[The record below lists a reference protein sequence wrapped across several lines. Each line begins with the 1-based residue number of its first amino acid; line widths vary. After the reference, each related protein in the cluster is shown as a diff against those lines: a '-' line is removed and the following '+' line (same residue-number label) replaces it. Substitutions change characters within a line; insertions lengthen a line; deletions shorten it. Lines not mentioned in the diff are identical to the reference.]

1 MSIKTNIRLVLVA
14 LFAVFAMAVQAQTS
28 VSGNVKDGTG
38 EGVIG
43 ATVMEKGNAKN
54 ATVTDLNGNFT
65 LKLQGK
71 EIVISYIGM
80 KTKTVNVAGKKSVN
94 VVLEDD
100 NTTLNDVVVIGYGTM
115 RRKDLTGSV
124 ASVSGDKIAANPVSN
139 VAEALQG
146 QLPGVNVISQ
156 DGRPG
161 ATQSIRV
168 RGGGSITQSND
179 PLYIV
184 DGIQVSSIDDIPAD
198 NVESI
203 DVLKDAASTAIYG
216 ARGANGVI
224 LITTKG
230 GKEGKPTVRYS
241 AYYQIKAEPQKLD
254 VMDAYDNI
262 LWNWSY
268 ATAYGKSYGDGVAR
282 YYGLGSANGNN
293 LEKYKG
299 VEAHNYMDD
308 VLRTG
313 HMQNHDVSISGGTEK
328 TKYFANVS
336 YMNDKASL
344 INSGFRRW
352 SANFKLQQ
360 KITKNLNLDINA
372 RYAEMQFKGSQFAY
386 ATQAYRY
393 KPVDKVYGSDDPADL
408 GMGSQSAEPSYNPVD
423 IINDYED
430 LRKRYRLHVNTGLT
444 WNILKGL
451 TAKTELYLG
460 RHWSE
465 TQNWNGGHTQGQ
477 GYNTAK
483 LNKQDGYNTRW
494 DTTLSYDVQG
504 LGDNHKLNVMVGNE
518 VLSNKTNSS
527 EIYGTGYPTEW
538 DMDYA
543 FANMSM
549 SDKNA
554 GRDYVKTAMGTPT
567 HTLSWFG
574 RANYSF
580 LERYLLTFTMRAD
593 GSSRFSK
600 DNHWGYFPAAAA
612 AWRISDEPFLAG
624 AQDWLSNL
632 KLRLSIGRS
641 GNDQIDSNLFYTAW
655 KTENAT
661 INGQPTT
668 VYKPSGTL
676 GNPDLKW
683 ETTTSRNI
691 GIDYGLWGGK
701 LRGSVD
707 LYWNT
712 TSDVLMLVPCD
723 ATSGFSYQ
731 MQNVAK
737 TENKGVEFTL
747 SYDIIQKKD
756 FRLGVGLTLNHNV
769 NKVKELAEGVNAS
782 AHTNWAST
790 ALVPQYDYFVEE
802 GQPVGLIH
810 GFKSLG
816 FYTVSDFN
824 YDAAT
829 KTYTLKAGVPDNQ
842 IANYAG
848 SGNYNLP
855 EGQKAFP
862 GMPKYEDI
870 TNDGIVNI
878 DDVQTIGKTQ
888 PDITG
893 GFNLNARYKNVDFSA
908 NFTYQIGGKI
918 YNANVM
924 ADMLGN
930 KDTGLGYNRLA
941 EVADTWKM
949 YDVDSKGDLYAVTDP
964 DELTAL
970 NAGAKY
976 GLNYS
981 ENGIVTSDF
990 VEDASFLR
998 LQTLTV
1004 GYTFPKTWTKLIGI
1018 SNARVYFTGGNLFC
1032 LKKYSGL
1039 DPEVNVSPSADSSY
1053 SGFPTPNYDYRSY
1066 PKARTFTF
1074 GLNVSF

>member
-1 MSIKTNIRLVLVA
+1 MSIKTNLRLVLVS
-14 LFAVFAMAVQAQTS
+14 LFAIFTMAVQAQTT
-28 VSGNVKDGTG
+28 VSGIVKDGTG

-43 ATVMEKGNAKN
+43 ATVAEKGNAKN
-54 ATVTDLNGNFT
+54 ATVTDLNGKFS
-65 LKLQGK
+65 LKVNGNQV
-71 EIVISYIGM
+71 VISYIGM
-80 KTKTVNVAGKKSVN
+80 KTKTVNVAGNKPVN

-124 ASVSGDKIAANPVSN
+124 ASVTGDKIAANPVSN

-230 GKEGKPTVRYS
+230 GKEGKPTIRYN

-262 LWNWSY
+262 MWNWGY
-268 ATAYGKSYGDGVAR
+268 ATAYGKSYGEGVAR

-299 VEAHNYMDD
+299 VKAHNYMDD

-313 HMQNHDVSISGGTEK
+313 HMQNHDVSISGGTDK
-328 TKYFANVS
+328 TKYMATVS

-360 KITKNLNLDINA
+360 KITKNLTWDINA

-393 KPVDKVYGSDDPADL
+393 KPVDKVYGSGDPSDL
-408 GMGSQSAEPSYNPVD
+408 GMGSQSAEPSYDPVA
-423 IINDYED
+423 IVNDYED
-430 LRKRYRLHVNTGLT
+430 LRMVNRIHVNTGLT
-444 WNILKGL
+444 WNITKGL
-451 TAKTELYLG
+451 TAKTEIYLG
-460 RHWSE
+460 RNWRE

-483 LNKQDGYNTRW
+483 LNKSNGYNTRW

-504 LGDNHKLNVMVGNE
+504 LGDKHKLNVMVGNE
-518 VLSNKTNSS
+518 VLSSKSNSS

-538 DMDYA
+538 DMGYV
-543 FANMSM
+543 FANMGM
-549 SDKNA
+549 SDKAA
-554 GRDYVKTAMGTPT
+554 GRDYVKTNIGTPS

-612 AWRISDEPFLAG
+612 AWRISDEPFLEG
-624 AQDWLSNL
+624 TKDWLSNL
-632 KLRLSIGRS
+632 KLRLSLGRS
-641 GNDQIDSNLFYTAW
+641 GNDQIDANLFYTSW
-655 KTENAT
+655 KTENVT
-661 INGQPTT
+661 INGQSTT

-691 GIDYGLWGGK
+691 GLDYGFWGGK
-701 LRGSVD
+701 LRGSLD
-707 LYWNT
+707 FYWNT

-723 ATSGFSYQ
+723 ATSGFNFQ

-747 SYDIIQKKD
+747 NYDIIQKKD
-756 FRLGVGLTLNHNV
+756 FRLGVGLTVNHNV
-769 NKVKELAEGVNAS
+769 NKVKELADGVNAS

-790 ALVPQYDYFVEE
+790 SLIPQYDYFVEE

-816 FYTVSDFN
+816 FYTVDDFN

-829 KTYTLKAGVPDNQ
+829 KSYTLKAGVPDNKVS
-842 IANYAG
+842 NYAG
-848 SGNYNLP
+848 SSYYNLP

-862 GMPKYEDI
+862 GMPKFEDYN
-870 TNDGIVNI
+870 NDGTVTEA
-878 DDVQTIGKTQ
+878 DVQTIGKTQ
-888 PDITG
+888 PAVTG

-908 NFTYQIGGKI
+908 NFTYQIGGKV

-930 KDTGLGYNRLA
+930 KDTGLGFNRLA
-941 EVADTWKM
+941 EVAQTWKM
-949 YDVDSKGDLYAVTDP
+949 FDVDGNGDIYAVTDP
-964 DELTAL
+964 EALTAL
-970 NAGAKY
+970 NAGTKY
-976 GLNYS
+976 ALNYA
-981 ENGIVTSDF
+981 ENGIVTSEF
-990 VEDASFLR
+990 VENASFLR
-998 LQTLTV
+998 LQTLTL
-1004 GYTFPKTWTKLIGI
+1004 GYTFPKVWTKNVGI
-1018 SNARVYFTGGNLFC
+1018 NNARIYFTAGNLFC

-1039 DPEVNVSPSADSSY
+1039 DPEVNVSPSADSAY
-1053 SGFPTPNYDYRSY
+1053 SGFPTPNFDYRSY
-1066 PKARTFTF
+1066 PKTRTFTF